1 MCQRNKSTTLIMMTL
16 SWFSLSPGSIDWDS
30 LGRENSMCRVTRTR
44 GPVGVLA
51 ANDSMNGPLVL
62 DAKARREFNDAR
74 TELVY
79 S

>member
-1 MCQRNKSTTLIMMTL
+1 MTL
-16 SWFSLSPGSIDWDS
+16 SRVSLSTGSIDWDS
-30 LGRENSMCRVTRTR
+30 FGRENSMCRETWTR

-51 ANDSMNGPLVL
+51 AKDSMNGPLVL

>member
-1 MCQRNKSTTLIMMTL
+1 
-16 SWFSLSPGSIDWDS
+16 
-30 LGRENSMCRVTRTR
+30 MCRETWTR

-51 ANDSMNGPLVL
+51 AKDSMNGPLVL